1 MNFKLSMNVDIEQ
14 AKGLGKRLGAEVE
27 ESVYLQFIED
37 TITVL
42 IAELR
47 DAGVHPETLE
57 GVAGKVKA
65 NMENVRKTL
74 YDRNGI

>member
-1 MNFKLSMNVDIEQ
+1 MNIDIEQ
-14 AKGLGKRLGAEVE
+14 AKALGKRLGSHVE

-47 DAGVHPETLE
+47 DAGIHPEVLE
-57 GVAGKVKA
+57 GVAEKAKA

-74 YDRNGI
+74 YNRNGL